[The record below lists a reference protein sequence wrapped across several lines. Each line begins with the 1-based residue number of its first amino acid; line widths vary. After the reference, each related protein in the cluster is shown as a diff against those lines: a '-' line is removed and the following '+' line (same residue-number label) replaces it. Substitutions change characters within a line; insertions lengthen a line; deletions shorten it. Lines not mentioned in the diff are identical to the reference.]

1 MNIDNLLREEL
12 LRRKKRIQDESRA
25 KEKPEVFSDVDLEKI
40 VKVKPQSKEELNK
53 LVKIDYRYV
62 DEIVDVVTS
71 LVANSSNFCDLN
83 PDVLNT
89 IRELEKKLVEI
100 NKRNR
105 MLYIPKL
112 PQASF
117 DLNTSGNDPFD
128 LLFRHKTFKISINSG
143 VAFKL
148 FNAVYRDT
156 EKNYRDKGIL
166 DLYVG
171 YPFIKGKIADDFYI
185 HAPLA
190 LFPISIEKG
199 IDFIKL
205 KLDTSREVTY
215 NSHLLL
221 ANYKFK
227 EINKTLPNVVIED
240 LNLANFMTNLID
252 FYNEEGIRFY
262 RVSKDLAPFIQVKA
276 DDLKYYRIGDYS
288 VESYAVL
295 ARFSSYSTILQKDFE
310 QILQNKIITK
320 NLAKLLS
327 NNTAD
332 FVSTKEFS
340 GELDYVGELNSSQ
353 EEVIKNIN
361 VKDAVVV
368 EGPPGTGKSQTI
380 TSLVTNFVL
389 NDKSVL
395 LVSEKKAAL
404 DVVYS
409 RLGILNKFAL
419 QIDDI
424 NDKDGFYKSLIK
436 IFSDEDVKTLN
447 SNQEELIEIDKK
459 INNITT
465 RFQNIADIFYKD
477 SNFGTSCSQMYQETT
492 SFNLDNPGD
501 KITYNALKESL
512 YNFNFNDLLYNDI
525 KDSFV
530 KFKDS
535 GFLSKVLLY
544 KKYENTFI
552 YYLNDDLTD
561 LNLEDIRSEVRK
573 LSQDIKDFKEKSKF
587 KQMFKGKIKKSINS
601 FGKKYFRELNKEVR
615 INLINKGIS
624 IVDLDDYKSFVDG
637 KKIYLTLTKTNIYY
651 LEALRKVIKDVEHD
665 LSLANQILLNFLL
678 YNYLINYEQ
687 QHLEALAD
695 IHNYNELYNTLDN
708 LYNKKKDVVLNIVY
722 NKLLDGIKKIKS
734 SEKWDE
740 INHNIV
746 SAKRKYN
753 LNRFINKYYSLFN
766 NNIKIYLMTPE
777 VVSEVFPLFE
787 KSFDLVIFDEA
798 SQLYIEK
805 SIPTIFRA
813 KKLLVAGDSKQL
825 RPSSL
830 GSGRLEYDVDEY
842 DEDNIALEEESLL
855 ELAKYKILP
864 PLVLNFHYRSKYQE
878 LISFSNYAFYNDDLY
893 ISPNTTDKSY
903 NAIRVYKIDNGL
915 WLDRQNKPE
924 ALKVVS
930 LLKDFLK
937 TRTNNETVGIIT
949 FNSQQRDLI
958 LDLIDL
964 EANNDSEFASLVKS
978 EFKRNKD
985 GEDIGLFVKNI
996 ENVQGDER
1004 DVIIFSIGYAKNE
1017 NGKLVHNFGWLN
1029 QKGGENRLNVAI
1041 TRAKQKVIVVTSIFP
1056 YELKIEQTTNSGP
1069 RYLKKYLEYCFAVSS
1084 SDNVAAKA
1092 TLYSLRE
1099 QNQLH
1104 KNNEQN
1110 IIAEVYQE
1118 IRRRG
1123 FTVLANVGIGKYSI
1137 ALAIK
1142 QDDKYILGIE
1152 FDTLLFKNISNVRER
1167 DYSRRKYMESRGW
1180 HIYRIWIMNWWRNKE
1195 AEIDNI
1201 CSYLQGILQNNT
1213 YLIED

>member
-128 LLFRHKTFKISINSG
+128 LLFRHKTFKISINSV

-332 FVSTKEFS
+332 FGSTKEFF
-340 GELDYVGELNSSQ
+340 GDLDYVGELNSSQ

-501 KITYNALKESL
+501 KITYNVYTNRETPIRKYISNGLVGYQPYDCYLKLSDYNQLLKMRGLKEIALKDDEYFIHTFRDVEKELKNYLHDHQNIQIGEYTLRNKGMTSRNYTTAWSRGSSYIVIVPDQVITDNFEVINQITMIDTKEETTEQFSERMHEKFPPKVYVEDGDTYQTLISIQQVTIRGEVLSENRSMATILTFSL
-512 YNFNFNDLLYNDI
+512 MYLAFIFIAVVGTILSIQSLSDSTKYRYRYITLHKLGMSEHQINKTLAKQLFIFFITPIIYPLLISISTAYSL
-525 KDSFV
+525 SFV
-530 KFKDS
+530 FDAFMKSDYTIFS
-535 GFLSKVLLY
+535 YVLFNIFLFLFIY
-544 KKYENTFI
+544 II
-552 YYLNDDLTD
+552 YYLATYFG
-561 LNLEDIRSEVRK
+561 
-573 LSQDIKDFKEKSKF
+573 FK
-587 KQMFKGKIKKSINS
+587 
-601 FGKKYFRELNKEVR
+601 
-615 INLINKGIS
+615 
-624 IVDLDDYKSFVDG
+624 
-637 KKIYLTLTKTNIYY
+637 
-651 LEALRKVIKDVEHD
+651 
-665 LSLANQILLNFLL
+665 
-678 YNYLINYEQ
+678 
-687 QHLEALAD
+687 
-695 IHNYNELYNTLDN
+695 
-708 LYNKKKDVVLNIVY
+708 
-722 NKLLDGIKKIKS
+722 
-734 SEKWDE
+734 
-740 INHNIV
+740 
-746 SAKRKYN
+746 
-753 LNRFINKYYSLFN
+753 
-766 NNIKIYLMTPE
+766 
-777 VVSEVFPLFE
+777 
-787 KSFDLVIFDEA
+787 
-798 SQLYIEK
+798 
-805 SIPTIFRA
+805 
-813 KKLLVAGDSKQL
+813 
-825 RPSSL
+825 
-830 GSGRLEYDVDEY
+830 
-842 DEDNIALEEESLL
+842 
-855 ELAKYKILP
+855 
-864 PLVLNFHYRSKYQE
+864 
-878 LISFSNYAFYNDDLY
+878 
-893 ISPNTTDKSY
+893 
-903 NAIRVYKIDNGL
+903 
-915 WLDRQNKPE
+915 
-924 ALKVVS
+924 
-930 LLKDFLK
+930 
-937 TRTNNETVGIIT
+937 
-949 FNSQQRDLI
+949 
-958 LDLIDL
+958 
-964 EANNDSEFASLVKS
+964 
-978 EFKRNKD
+978 
-985 GEDIGLFVKNI
+985 KNI
-996 ENVQGDER
+996 
-1004 DVIIFSIGYAKNE
+1004 
-1017 NGKLVHNFGWLN
+1017 
-1029 QKGGENRLNVAI
+1029 
-1041 TRAKQKVIVVTSIFP
+1041 
-1056 YELKIEQTTNSGP
+1056 
-1069 RYLKKYLEYCFAVSS
+1069 
-1084 SDNVAAKA
+1084 
-1092 TLYSLRE
+1092 RE
-1099 QNQLH
+1099 
-1104 KNNEQN
+1104 
-1110 IIAEVYQE
+1110 E
-1118 IRRRG
+1118 I
-1123 FTVLANVGIGKYSI
+1123 
-1137 ALAIK
+1137 
-1142 QDDKYILGIE
+1142 
-1152 FDTLLFKNISNVRER
+1152 
-1167 DYSRRKYMESRGW
+1167 
-1180 HIYRIWIMNWWRNKE
+1180 KE
-1195 AEIDNI
+1195 
-1201 CSYLQGILQNNT
+1201 
-1213 YLIED
+1213 